1 MLRIGICD
9 DNREDIA
16 RIRELAVR
24 FSEEHPET
32 PVQIQAYGQPYD
44 LLDEVEKSGGFD
56 LYLLD
61 VVMPHMTGVALA
73 RRLRERKERAEI
85 LFLTVSKE
93 YAVDAFSVKAAG
105 YLIKPVS
112 KPDFDGAVLEC
123 IHRLLPENNPSF
135 MLKSKDGLYR
145 VPVGEL
151 VCVESFNHNQVC
163 TLADGSVLAV
173 SATMAELMA
182 CLCPAAPGV
191 YCQHGFYPQADGPR
205 AAADKRKAY
214 PDSPKRLWRDEKRLF
229 CLHDPCINISRR
241 KSAVSRR

>member
-112 KPDFDGAVLEC
+112 KPDFDGAVLE
-123 IHRLLPENNPSF
+123 
-135 MLKSKDGLYR
+135 
-145 VPVGEL
+145 
-151 VCVESFNHNQVC
+151 
-163 TLADGSVLAV
+163 
-173 SATMAELMA
+173 
-182 CLCPAAPGV
+182 
-191 YCQHGFYPQADGPR
+191 
-205 AAADKRKAY
+205 
-214 PDSPKRLWRDEKRLF
+214 
-229 CLHDPCINISRR
+229 
-241 KSAVSRR
+241 

>member
-44 LLDEVEKSGGFD
+44 LLDEVEKAGGFD

-123 IHRLLPENNPSF
+123 IHRLLPENNPSL

-151 VCVESFNHNQVC
+151 VCV
-163 TLADGSVLAV
+163 LAV
-173 SATMAELMA
+173 SATMAELMEA
-182 CLCPAAPGV
+182 LKEQPAFVRPHRAYIVNMDFIRKLTARELLLTNGKHIPI
-191 YCQHGFYPQADGPR
+191 PQSGYGEM
-205 AAADKRKAY
+205 KNAY
-214 PDSPKRLWRDEKRLF
+214 FAYMTR
-229 CLHDPCINISRR
+229 
-241 KSAVSRR
+241 V

>member
-44 LLDEVEKSGGFD
+44 LLDEVEKAGGFD

-123 IHRLLPENNPSF
+123 IHRLLPENNPSL

-173 SATMAELMA
+173 SATMAELMEA
-182 CLCPAAPGV
+182 LKEQPAFVRPHRAYIVNMDFIRKLTARELLLTNGKHIPI
-191 YCQHGFYPQADGPR
+191 PQSGYGEM
-205 AAADKRKAY
+205 KNAY
-214 PDSPKRLWRDEKRLF
+214 FDYMTR
-229 CLHDPCINISRR
+229 
-241 KSAVSRR
+241 V

>member
-44 LLDEVEKSGGFD
+44 LLDEVEKAGGFD

-85 LFLTVSKE
+85 LFLTVLQGICGGRLQRKGCRVS
-93 YAVDAFSVKAAG
+93 DQAG
-105 YLIKPVS
+105 EQ
-112 KPDFDGAVLEC
+112 A
-123 IHRLLPENNPSF
+123 
-135 MLKSKDGLYR
+135 GL
-145 VPVGEL
+145 
-151 VCVESFNHNQVC
+151 
-163 TLADGSVLAV
+163 
-173 SATMAELMA
+173 
-182 CLCPAAPGV
+182 
-191 YCQHGFYPQADGPR
+191 
-205 AAADKRKAY
+205 
-214 PDSPKRLWRDEKRLF
+214 
-229 CLHDPCINISRR
+229 
-241 KSAVSRR
+241 

>member
-1 MLRIGICD
+1 
-9 DNREDIA
+9 
-16 RIRELAVR
+16 
-24 FSEEHPET
+24 
-32 PVQIQAYGQPYD
+32 
-44 LLDEVEKSGGFD
+44 
-56 LYLLD
+56 
-61 VVMPHMTGVALA
+61 MPHMTGVALA

-123 IHRLLPENNPSF
+123 IRRLLPENNPSL

-173 SATMAELMA
+173 SATMAELMEA
-182 CLCPAAPGV
+182 LKEQPAFVRPHRAYIVNMDFIRKLTARELLLTNGKHIPI
-191 YCQHGFYPQADGPR
+191 PQSGYGEM
-205 AAADKRKAY
+205 KNAY
-214 PDSPKRLWRDEKRLF
+214 FAYMTR
-229 CLHDPCINISRR
+229 
-241 KSAVSRR
+241 V